1 MSGGGYYC
9 TNCGCCF
16 RTPGSGVIAC
26 GQCGHLGLRGYRR
39 QPRRIRCPY
48 GDCDWSGWDDG
59 GINDDLGRHVR
70 RHERDAVDS

>member
-1 MSGGGYYC
+1 MSGGYYC

-70 RHERDAVDS
+70 RHERDAEES